1 MYELLKVSG
10 IHKLNFFQTYS
21 LKKFLRG
28 QTELQQS
35 ISSYPENLVRFFV
48 FVFFLLRLSLHCGT
62 FPVELRKVAKL
73 GGTKDII
80 SKIRTS
86 LFIAL
91 VGPWSFLKFYLLKF
105 TISFQR
111 IINHPNLMTFKK

>member
-1 MYELLKVSG
+1 M
-10 IHKLNFFQTYS
+10 
-21 LKKFLRG
+21 
-28 QTELQQS
+28 
-35 ISSYPENLVRFFV
+35 RFFIYL
-48 FVFFLLRLSLHCGT
+48 FIFLLTLSLHCGT
-62 FPVELRKVAKL
+62 FTVELRKVAKL
-73 GGTKDII
+73 GGTKDIV

-105 TISFQR
+105 TVSFHR